1 MPVNISNQLLQKVEK
16 PAAYIGGEYNS
27 VVKDKDKVN
36 IRFAFCFPDTYE
48 IGMSHLGMKILY
60 HVLNR
65 QEDIWCERVFA
76 PKVDMEEVMRA
87 EGIPLYGLESKDPL
101 TEFDFLGFTLQY
113 EMCYTNVLNM
123 LDLGKVPLF
132 SKDRTEE
139 HPFVLAGGSCTYNPE
154 PVADF
159 FDFFVLGEGE
169 EVILEIMDAYTR
181 WKNQKGKR
189 KDFLKS
195 ISSIQGVYV
204 PCFYDFEYNSDGTI
218 SKRVKEDF
226 APDVIRKR
234 IVKDFDAAEYL
245 TNDIVPF
252 IEPVHDRVV
261 LELFRGCIRGCRFCQ
276 AGFVYR
282 PVREKKADTL
292 IKQALDLLDCTGHSE
307 VALTSLS
314 TSDYTQLAE
323 FTEKLTEE
331 TEKRKVNLSLP
342 SLRVDSF

>member
-1 MPVNISNQLLQKVEK
+1 
-16 PAAYIGGEYNS
+16 
-27 VVKDKDKVN
+27 
-36 IRFAFCFPDTYE
+36 
-48 IGMSHLGMKILY
+48 MSHLGMKILY

-226 APDVIRKR
+226 APDVIRKKNR
-234 IVKDFDAAEYL
+234 K
-245 TNDIVPF
+245 
-252 IEPVHDRVV
+252 
-261 LELFRGCIRGCRFCQ
+261 RF
-276 AGFVYR
+276 
-282 PVREKKADTL
+282 
-292 IKQALDLLDCTGHSE
+292 
-307 VALTSLS
+307 
-314 TSDYTQLAE
+314 
-323 FTEKLTEE
+323 
-331 TEKRKVNLSLP
+331 
-342 SLRVDSF
+342 